1 MAEDLLDLG
10 GRVAVVTGAGQN
22 VGRMIA
28 LRIAEHGASAVA
40 VNDLYPDR
48 AEAVVEEIK
57 GLGVKA
63 IAVPADVGDYDQV
76 RGIADRVTEELG
88 APSVL
93 VNNAGVPPDMPGSG
107 TSFTDTD
114 PKTWD
119 PWVRVNLYGTMHC
132 THALLAGMVDAGWGR
147 VISIISDAGRV
158 GEPRMAAYGA
168 AKAAIAGFTRGIA
181 KEVGRNGVTVNCVA
195 LGGIK
200 TPQMAELMTDEMEK
214 KVLKQYQVKR
224 LGQPEDVAAAA
235 LFLASASAEWI
246 TGQVLPVN
254 GGYSFAQ

>member
-10 GRVAVVTGAGQN
+10 GHVAVVTGAGQN

-28 LRIAEHGASAVA
+28 IRMAEHGAALA

-48 AEAVVEEIK
+48 AEAVAGEIE
-57 GLGVKA
+57 GLGA
-63 IAVPADVGDYDQV
+63 RTIAVPADVGDYEGVQAMAESVND
-76 RGIADRVTEELG
+76 GLG
-88 APSVL
+88 TPTIL
-93 VNNAGVPPDMPGSG
+93 VNNAGIPPDMPGSAMN
-107 TSFTDTD
+107 FADTD

-119 PWVRVNLYGTMHC
+119 PWVRVNLYGSMHC
-132 THALLAGMVDAGWGR
+132 THAFLPGMVEASWGR
-147 VISIISDAGRV
+147 VISIISDAGRT

-181 KEVGRNGVTVNCVA
+181 KEVGRNGVTANCIA

-200 TPQMAELMTDEMEK
+200 TPQMAELMTEEMEE

-224 LGQPEDVAAAA
+224 LGRPEDVAAAA
-235 LFLASASAEWI
+235 LFLASSSAEWI

-254 GGYSFAQ
+254 GGYSSAQ